1 VVGER
6 QHHVR
11 ERIRHLSQDELAKAM
26 GVHFTAVSKWENAQV
41 EMGLATAIRLCDVLD
56 IAPNYLLGKEDIA
69 ATRALRSGPSF
80 FVNHEAVKAMR
91 AVSKR
96 AEISK
101 LVHLEIEIGVEL
113 PATWTPVEEAAY
125 RALQREAQTLV
136 DRFGRLGVKWADA

>member
-1 VVGER
+1 MR
-6 QHHVR
+6 
-11 ERIRHLSQDELAKAM
+11 
-26 GVHFTAVSKWENAQV
+26 
-41 EMGLATAIRLCDVLD
+41 LATAIRLCDVLD